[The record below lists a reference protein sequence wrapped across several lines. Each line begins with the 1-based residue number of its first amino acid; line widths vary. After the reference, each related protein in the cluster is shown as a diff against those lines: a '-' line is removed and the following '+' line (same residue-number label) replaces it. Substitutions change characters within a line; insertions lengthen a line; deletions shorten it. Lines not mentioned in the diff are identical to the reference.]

1 MINPISDAYNLF
13 INFWSI
19 LPLPIQ
25 ALVMLAVGL
34 FLISA
39 IVHLVFK

>member
-1 MINPISDAYNLF
+1 MINPISDAYNFF
-13 INFWSI
+13 INIWNCIPF
-19 LPLPIQ
+19 PIQ

-39 IVHLVFK
+39 IVHLVFR